1 MKNSPCPFPLY
12 FKGKENLVLLINCC
26 TNTYDLNTIRQRRRL
41 LNLNPYSK
49 LTSYS
54 FVADLNFV
62 FVLRDDYWIFLASPT
77 TQERDLH
84 HYQVEF
90 WLSGKD

>member
-26 TNTYDLNTIRQRRRL
+26 TNTYDLNTIRQRRCL

-84 HYQVEF
+84 HYQVEL